1 MQTILVFIT
10 FALAVGFLLKK
21 FIYDPIVDSRKTTP
35 IGTLDGGKTKC
46 GKSDCGCH

>member
-1 MQTILVFIT
+1 MQTILVVIT

-21 FIYDPIVDSRKTTP
+21 FVWNAVFETRQKA
-35 IGTLDGGKTKC
+35 GNTLDGGQTKC